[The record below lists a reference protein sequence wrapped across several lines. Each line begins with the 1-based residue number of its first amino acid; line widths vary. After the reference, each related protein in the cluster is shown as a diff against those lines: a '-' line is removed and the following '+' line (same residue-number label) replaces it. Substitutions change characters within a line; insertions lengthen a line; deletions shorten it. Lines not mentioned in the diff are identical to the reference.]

1 MKNLHQFISLRDEE
15 LFTVNGGG
23 PLSGLFAAL
32 GIAVG
37 PGGALTNLFDGIGG
51 GISGLSDG
59 LGGSLTSLS
68 DGIGGGII
76 NLTGGL

>member
-1 MKNLHQFISLRDEE
+1 MKNAQQFLSLREEE
-15 LFTVNGGG
+15 LHAIRGGG
-23 PLSGLFAAL
+23 PLAGLFSAL

-68 DGIGGGII
+68 DGIGGALIG
-76 NLTGGL
+76 LTGGI